1 MATLRDIRRRIAS
14 VQNTRKITKAMEMVA
29 AAKLRRNQA
38 RIESLRP
45 YARDM
50 IEMMEDLATYS
61 DEAHQYA
68 LLQEREVHTVAVVAM
83 TGDRGLAGAFNAN
96 VVRKA
101 LAIERDLREQGVETR
116 VLAVGRKGIGTL
128 KFRGCRLEKTWQG
141 LSDRP
146 QYTDA
151 KEVAAELIRMFTSG
165 EVDRVRLVYNHFT
178 SPIEQTLMDDVILPV
193 PKARRHRRRR
203 RAPAGLVH
211 LRAGARGHPRRPA
224 ARVRRD
230 RRVPRAPRVE
240 RQRAGRPH
248 ERHAQRQRVRRG
260 DDRQPHAGA
269 QPRPPGGHHAGDPR
283 GRRRRRGAGL
293 SVRPTY
299 QTLKRAELTR

>member
-1 MATLRDIRRRIAS
+1 VATLRDIRRRIAS

-38 RIESLRP
+38 RIQGLRP

-61 DEAHQYA
+61 GEAHQYE

-128 KFRGCRLEKTWQG
+128 KFRGCRLTKSWQG

-151 KEVAAELIRMFTSG
+151 KEVAAELVRMFTSG

-193 PKARRHRRRR
+193 PKLAAADDDERPPVSYIFEP
-203 RAPAGLVH
+203 APEDILAGLLPAYVEIAVYRA
-211 LRAGARGHPRRPA
+211 LLESSASEQGARMSAMRNASEAAEEMIDSLTLALNRARQAAITQEILEVVAGAEALG
-224 ARVRRD
+224 
-230 RRVPRAPRVE
+230 
-240 RQRAGRPH
+240 
-248 ERHAQRQRVRRG
+248 
-260 DDRQPHAGA
+260 
-269 QPRPPGGHHAGDPR
+269 
-283 GRRRRRGAGL
+283 
-293 SVRPTY
+293 
-299 QTLKRAELTR
+299 